1 MTQEVLAS
9 QPTSEAATSVSPG
22 GVGATLRQ
30 LRQAQNISVEQA
42 CRRLKF
48 SRSQLEAL
56 EDEAWDKLSK
66 GTPLRGFVRNYARYL
81 DADVDALLAQL
92 DQQVEPPP
100 TAFVDSSQQAPFAP
114 ADLHDHED
122 LPGRS
127 WGWLL
132 VILLFVVVVGYYAI
146 SSGWIPDSWLIFD
159 WLKALK

>member
-1 MTQEVLAS
+1 MTQEALAS
-9 QPTSEAATSVSPG
+9 QPPSEAAPSAPSG
-22 GVGATLRQ
+22 GVGATLRR
-30 LRQAQNISVEQA
+30 LREAQNISIEQA

-48 SRSQLEAL
+48 SRNQLEAL

-81 DADVDALLAQL
+81 EADVDALLAQL

-100 TAFVDSSQQAPFAP
+100 TAFVDNSQRAPFAP
-114 ADLHDHED
+114 ADLQEDED
-122 LPGRS
+122 LPGRP

-132 VILLFVVVVGYYAI
+132 VIFLFIVVVGYYAI